1 MKYKIL
7 IVEDEAI
14 VAIDLEMKLQ
24 SQGYANVNI
33 AYSGEDA
40 VKFAKL
46 NNPNLILM
54 DIKLG
59 GNIDGIEAAKQ
70 ILEFSQIP
78 IIYITGNSDYVSDD
92 RLLATQPVEV
102 FIKPV
107 AAWKLF
113 EVIEK
118 VIDQDKAN

>member
-102 FIKPV
+102 LVKPV
-107 AAWKLF
+107 AEWKLF

-118 VIDQDKAN
+118 VITNKE